1 MESKYLDLDSHARI
15 RRRTKGLGNF
25 LYVRYADD
33 FVVLCNGT
41 KAEAHAMKEELK
53 GTLSTMGLT
62 LSEEKTKV
70 THITEGFDF
79 LGYRIIRSM
88 GTSGK
93 MVPKVLIP
101 DKAIKQ
107 FRQKTR
113 EILNPSTTKESI
125 GYIIQKLNWLT
136 RGWCEYY
143 RCTSSPSR
151 TFGYLKN
158 ELFWDF
164 AHWLGRK
171 YDIRHMSGI
180 LQRFQRE
187 DNTLGTKATKLVM
200 PTEYKARRLV
210 AKTWHNPYTEK
221 EEVNKEKERTKRES
235 LFLYDNIRAGEDRT
249 GRLDLRDEVILRDGP
264 ICAWCKKEF
273 HPLEVQ
279 VDHIKS
285 RARFKNPED
294 ADRMANMQVL
304 CTRHHRA
311 KTKADLKVL
320 SRMR

>member
-1 MESKYLDLDSHARI
+1 LWH
-15 RRRTKGLGNF
+15 
-25 LYVRYADD
+25 DD
-33 FVVLCNGT
+33 FNASSCPGKTLARDLRNG
-41 KAEAHAMKEELK
+41 H
-53 GTLSTMGLT
+53 
-62 LSEEKTKV
+62 
-70 THITEGFDF
+70 
-79 LGYRIIRSM
+79 
-88 GTSGK
+88 
-93 MVPKVLIP
+93 
-101 DKAIKQ
+101 
-107 FRQKTR
+107 
-113 EILNPSTTKESI
+113 
-125 GYIIQKLNWLT
+125 
-136 RGWCEYY
+136 
-143 RCTSSPSR
+143 
-151 TFGYLKN
+151 
-158 ELFWDF
+158 
-164 AHWLGRK
+164 
-171 YDIRHMSGI
+171 
-180 LQRFQRE
+180 
-187 DNTLGTKATKLVM
+187 
-200 PTEYKARRLV
+200 LV